1 MKQAHKLIIG
11 ALVLLVLFV
20 SSRKYFLTDN
30 KETILHL
37 IDPRTTTD
45 SLPTTQDNLAR
56 INSYIKKDFPDN
68 SKKYTLIDFGCG
80 YGEVLLGLHDNF
92 KSSIGIEID
101 STVCKKAKKNVQQ
114 YHDIMIV
121 NKDMAQ
127 YNFKKTNT
135 VLFMYEPLWSVE
147 KKTADEIY
155 NNVFNKINTVFQS
168 NSATKFYIIYV
179 TGLKR
184 KDIDETVIKKH
195 KFNII
200 KKFSIGKKFVERY
213 IYILNK

>member
-1 MKQAHKLIIG
+1 MKQAYELIIC

-20 SSRKYFLTDN
+20 LFHKYFLTDN

-45 SLPTTQDNLAR
+45 SLPTTQDNLFR
-56 INSYIKKDFPDN
+56 INSYIKNDFPDDP
-68 SKKYTLIDFGCG
+68 KKYTLIDFGCG
-80 YGEVLLGLHDNF
+80 YGDVLLGLHTNF
-92 KSSIGIEID
+92 KNSIGIEID
-101 STVCKKAKKNVQQ
+101 SDVCKKATENVQK
-114 YHDIMIV
+114 YRDITIV
-121 NKDMAQ
+121 NEDMSK
-127 YNFKKTNT
+127 YNFKKINT

-147 KKTADEIY
+147 KEIASEIY
-155 NNVFNKINTVFQS
+155 DNVFNKINITFSS
-168 NSATKFYIIYV
+168 NSTTKFYVIYI

-184 KDIDETVIKKH
+184 KDIDEAFIKKH

-200 KKFSIGKKFVERY
+200 SKLAIGEGFVKRY